1 MITTIQ
7 RHIRRQQRRIMYRI
21 VNPIRVAGKPK
32 IFCIGRNKTGTT
44 SMKRAM
50 QELGFTV
57 GNQRQAELLI
67 DDWARGDFRR
77 LIRLCK
83 SAQFFQ
89 DAPFSYPFTYIIMDQ
104 AFKGSKFILTVR
116 DSAEK
121 WYNSLVRF
129 HARKWGKNG
138 CPPTKKE
145 LQNAR
150 YRYRGWAWHANRIR
164 AITPDDDLYN
174 KELLIRD
181 YERHN
186 ENVLHYFRHRP
197 DDLLILNVAE
207 KNSYRKLTDFLG
219 IPPARS
225 AELPWENKTM

>member
-1 MITTIQ
+1 MLTAIQ
-7 RHIRRQQRRIMYRI
+7 NHIRRQRRRIMYRI
-21 VNPIRVAGKPK
+21 VTPLRIAGKPK

-67 DDWARGDFRR
+67 DDWARRDFRR
-77 LIRLCK
+77 LIKLCK
-83 SAQFFQ
+83 SARFFQ

-104 AFKGSKFILTVR
+104 AFTGSKFILTVR
-116 DSAEK
+116 DSAEQ

-129 HARKWGKNG
+129 HARKWGQNG
-138 CPPTKKE
+138 CPPTKEE
-145 LQNAR
+145 LRNAR
-150 YRYRGWAWHANRIR
+150 YRYRGWAWQANRIR
-164 AITPDDDLYN
+164 AVTPEDDLYN

-186 ENVLHYFRHRP
+186 ENVLDYFRHRP

-219 IPPARS
+219 LPPASS
-225 AELPWENKTM
+225 AEFPWENKSM